1 MAKESAALLSA
12 SSAHLGGLLA
22 ELYAAMPSLSA
33 CGFAGALAAAN
44 KNNSMLAARHVSSYH
59 AKATADTHSVSA
71 AVSCVTEGLGV
82 DMGSLEALL
91 SKTKKIVGEVAR

>member
-44 KNNSMLAARHVSSYH
+44 KNNSMLAARRVSSYH
-59 AKATADTHSVSA
+59 AKATIEAHSVSA

-91 SKTKKIVGEVAR
+91 SKSKKIVGEVAR